1 MWHRALESGLSAK
14 LGWASLGERN
24 VKRRK
29 LKSLAWAWKLCS
41 CWAVTA
47 DCYSFSLSVS
57 LSLCLPVF
65 SFCAGMVSSLRQWPC
80 LRRARCL
87 VRGQPSL
94 EWCLWMSLHCK
105 YRISY
110 RCVNVM
116 CLRTQSYLDRR
127 GNRKAWENNI
137 MVKWQS
143 SRSYLSQTGRARNCF
158 LT

>member
-1 MWHRALESGLSAK
+1 MWHRALERGLSAK

-47 DCYSFSLSVS
+47 DCYWFSLSVS

-65 SFCAGMVSSLRQWPC
+65 SFCARMVSSLGQRPC

-87 VRGQPSL
+87 VRGQLVPGVVPL
-94 EWCLWMSLHCK
+94 DVTALQ
-105 YRISY
+105 ISY
-110 RCVNVM
+110 RVNVM

-143 SRSYLSQTGRARNCF
+143 SRSYLSQTGRAWNYF